1 MRLPGASRLVTPA
14 EMSAADPDDLPT
26 DPFARELALFGRRS
40 ADPRRAVERRIRT
53 PEEWLDDRHL
63 SGDAADFDPGTGI
76 GCWPNTRTMFIKAAS
91 GDWEQIGYTGA
102 FGTGK
107 TATFVTLLF
116 PYWIYQLSCHV
127 SPQALMGLQPHSMLM
142 ASLVHQSQTKAVE
155 KLLNP
160 MKDAMSRMPYFDV
173 DFPWDRSAD
182 AKQLKFPKNIRIQA
196 SITDPEAVRSHD
208 LWAFLVDEANFLPV
222 VGKSAKDKEGR
233 GYDAAQTIW
242 EAGRRRQT
250 SRFEG
255 ISLWTPKCVLLS
267 SRDRPHDFL
276 ERREREALETGTAV
290 GPPDRQDI
298 EDPKSRR
305 LFFSRALWE
314 ARPRGTYSM
323 SVFRVEVGGDGRRS
337 RMLAPGEEPTPGA
350 RVVDVPDDFREQFD
364 KNVDEAL
371 RELAGVAVAGVG
383 LLFPDP
389 DVVDGCFV
397 LPSRHPFTRLT
408 TTLQDGAGFLID
420 ELFDRGRPKCC
431 PGRWRFA
438 HVDVGLTQDAFG
450 IGVVHAHG
458 SVTVVRRHK
467 DDRGR
472 QVRVR
477 VPIIHVDW
485 AQEVV
490 PPVGGGE
497 IRLSPSRDLLLELRD
512 MGMKIAKTTFDSY
525 QDAALRQDLAH
536 AGVPSGRR
544 SVDKTPQAYL
554 DLRDAA
560 EEDRLRCYEHP
571 TLRDQLKRLIWY
583 KAQGKVDHPPQG
595 RKDVADCVAGAA
607 ANMLEAGALA
617 WSDADGVEVGASVI
631 GGDALPGSARRGS
644 LRVT

>member
-1 MRLPGASRLVTPA
+1 MKLPGGQPDI
-14 EMSAADPDDLPT
+14 DPDNLPAN
-26 DPFARELALFGRRS
+26 PFARELALFGRRA

-53 PEEWLDDRHL
+53 PLEWLNDRHL
-63 SGDAADFDPGTGI
+63 SGDVSDFDESTGI
-76 GCWPNTRTMFIKAAS
+76 GCWPNTREMFLKAAS

-107 TATFVTLLF
+107 TNLPVALLW
-116 PYWIYQLSCHV
+116 PYWIYQLSCYV
-127 SPQALMGLQPHSMLM
+127 SPQALMGLQPHSVLVS
-142 ASLVHQSQTKAVE
+142 SLIHQSQKKAVE

-160 MKDAMSRMPYFDV
+160 MKDAMSRMPYFQV
-173 DFPWDRSAD
+173 DFPWDQSAD
-182 AKQLKFPKNIRIQA
+182 AVQLKFPKNIRVQA

-208 LWAFLVDEANFLPV
+208 LWSFLLDECNFLPI
-222 VGKSAKDKEGR
+222 VGRSSKDKEGR
-233 GYDAAQTIW
+233 GYDAAQVMW

-255 ISLWTPKCVLLS
+255 ISLWRPKCVLLS

-276 ERREREALETGTAV
+276 ERREGEALQSGITS

-298 EDPKSRR
+298 EDEPGRR
-305 LFFSRALWE
+305 LYFSRSLWE
-314 ARPRGTYSM
+314 ARPRGSYMASM
-323 SVFRVEVGGDGRRS
+323 FTVEVGGDGRRS
-337 RMLAPGEEPTPGA
+337 RILATGEEATPGA
-350 RVVDVPDDFREQFD
+350 RTVDVPDDFRDQFE

-383 LLFPDP
+383 LLFPDG
-389 DVVDGCFV
+389 DVVDDCFV
-397 LPSRHPFTRLT
+397 LPTKHPFSRLT
-408 TTLQDGAGFLID
+408 TTMQDGGHILVD
-420 ELFDRGRPKCC
+420 TLFDKGRPRCC
-431 PGRWRFA
+431 PGRWRFG

-450 IGVVHAHG
+450 IGVVHAHD
-458 SVTVVRRHK
+458 SVTVVRRHG

-497 IRLSPSRDLLLELRD
+497 IRLSPARDLLLELRD
-512 MGMKIAKTTFDSY
+512 AGMKIAKVTWDSF

-544 SVDKTPQAYL
+544 SVDKTPQSYL
-554 DLRDAA
+554 DVRDAV
-560 EEDRLRCYEHP
+560 EEERFRCYDHP
-571 TLRDQLKRLIWY
+571 ELKRQLKRLIWY
-583 KAQGKVDHPPQG
+583 KAQGKVDHAPND
-595 RKDVADCVAGAA
+595 RKDVSDGIAGACS
-607 ANMLEAGALA
+607 NLLQAGSLA
-617 WSDADGVEVGASVI
+617 WSDADGVEVGATVL
-631 GGDALPGSARRGS
+631 GGGALPGATQRGT
-644 LRVT
+644 LRIS